1 MPPKKPP
8 QAAGNKKTQEKKKEK
23 IIEDKTFGLKNKK
36 GAKQQ
41 KFIKAVTQQ
50 VKYGQQNP
58 RQIAAEAEKNKKKD
72 DKKKELSELNELF
85 KPVVGAQ
92 KVSKGVDPKSVLCA
106 FFKQGQCTKGDK
118 CKFSHDLT
126 LERKC
131 EKRSVYVDGR
141 DDELEK
147 DTMENWDEKKLEEV
161 VNKKHGEAE
170 KKKAKTQIVC
180 KYFLDAIENNKYG
193 WFWVCPG
200 GGDNCMY
207 RHALPVGFVL
217 KKDKKKEETNEE
229 EISLEDLI
237 ETERSTLG
245 ANVTR
250 ITLETFLAWK
260 KMKRQEKL
268 AKAEQDM
275 ERKKADFKAGR
286 AFGVSGRE
294 VFEFRPELVDDDDEE
309 ADDTKYADDDDDY
322 DDDDDAEVYNEVEEI
337 DEVQDIDIARF
348 IPKEV
353 DNAGIT
359 VASADRFSARAPP
372 TNETDD
378 NKLSE
383 ASGGAVENGEH
394 SEDQTLEDGETNEE
408 ESEAVP
414 VDENLFTGEDLD
426 ELEEELNTLDL
437 DE

>member
-1 MPPKKPP
+1 MPPKKPAQP
-8 QAAGNKKTQEKKKEK
+8 AGNKKTQEKKKEK

-50 VKYGQQNP
+50 VKFGQQNP
-58 RQIAAEAEKNKKKD
+58 RQAAAAEAEKNKKKD

-85 KPVVGAQ
+85 KPVVAAQ

-131 EKRSVYVDGR
+131 EKRSLYVDGR

-147 DTMENWDEKKLEEV
+147 DTMDNWDEKKLEEV

-217 KKDKKKEETNEE
+217 KKDKKKEETNVE

-237 ETERSTLG
+237 ETERASLG

-260 KMKRQEKL
+260 KRKRQEKL

-286 AFGVSGRE
+286 AYGVSGRE
-294 VFEFRPELVDDDDEE
+294 VFEFRPELVDDDDAE
-309 ADDTKYADDDDDY
+309 ADDTKYSDE
-322 DDDDDAEVYNEVEEI
+322 DDDAEGYNEVEEI

-348 IPKEV
+348 VPKEV

-359 VASADRFSARAPP
+359 VASADRFTAKAPP
-372 TNETDD
+372 TNDTDD

-383 ASGGAVENGEH
+383 ASGGSVENGEH
-394 SEDQTLEDGETNEE
+394 CEDETLEDGETNDD

>member
-1 MPPKKPP
+1 MPPKKPAP
-8 QAAGNKKTQEKKKEK
+8 AAANKKTQEKKKEK

-50 VKYGQQNP
+50 VKYGQQNA
-58 RQIAAEAEKNKKKD
+58 RQVAAAESEKTKKKD

-85 KPVVGAQ
+85 KPVVAAQ

-118 CKFSHDLT
+118 CKFSHDLS

-141 DDELEK
+141 DDELLEK

-217 KKDKKKEETNEE
+217 KKDKKNEEKNEE

-237 ETERSTLG
+237 ETERSLLG

-260 KMKRQEKL
+260 KRKRQEKL

-286 AFGVSGRE
+286 ALGVSGRE

-309 ADDTKYADDDDDY
+309 ADDTKYAEEDY
-322 DDDDDAEVYNEVEEI
+322 DYEMSNQEE
-337 DEVQDIDIARF
+337 DTEEVQDIDIARF

-359 VASADRFSARAPP
+359 VASADRFTAKAPP
-372 TNETDD
+372 TNDIDD

-383 ASGGAVENGEH
+383 ASGGAMENGEH
-394 SEDQTLEDGETNEE
+394 SEDQTLENGEINEE

>member
-1 MPPKKPP
+1 MPPKKPAP
-8 QAAGNKKTQEKKKEK
+8 AAANKKTQEKKKEK

-50 VKYGQQNP
+50 VKFGQQNA
-58 RQIAAEAEKNKKKD
+58 RQIAAAESEKTKKKD

-85 KPVVGAQ
+85 KPVVAAQ

-118 CKFSHDLT
+118 CKFSHDLS

-131 EKRSVYVDGR
+131 EKRSLYVDGR
-141 DDELEK
+141 DDELLEK

-217 KKDKKKEETNEE
+217 KKDKKNEEKNEE

-237 ETERSTLG
+237 ETERSLLG

-260 KMKRQEKL
+260 KRKRQEKL

-286 AFGVSGRE
+286 ALGVSGRE

-309 ADDTKYADDDDDY
+309 ADDTKYAEEDY
-322 DDDDDAEVYNEVEEI
+322 NYGMSNQVEDTE
-337 DEVQDIDIARF
+337 EVQDIDIARF

-359 VASADRFSARAPP
+359 VASADRFTAKAPP
-372 TNETDD
+372 TNDIDD

-383 ASGGAVENGEH
+383 ASGGTMENGEH
-394 SEDQTLEDGETNEE
+394 SEDQTLEDGETNE

>member
-1 MPPKKPP
+1 MPPKKPA
-8 QAAGNKKTQEKKKEK
+8 QAAAGSKKTQEKKKEK

-41 KFIKAVTQQ
+41 KFIKTVTQQ
-50 VKYGQQNP
+50 VKYGQQNA
-58 RQIAAEAEKNKKKD
+58 RQIAAAESEKNKNKT

-85 KPVVGAQ
+85 KPVVAAQ

-118 CKFSHDLT
+118 CKFSHDLS

-141 DDELEK
+141 DEDLEK

-207 RHALPVGFVL
+207 RHALPPGFVL
-217 KKDKKKEETNEE
+217 KKDKKKEETEEE
-229 EISLEDLI
+229 EISLEELI
-237 ETERSTLG
+237 ENERSALG
-245 ANVTR
+245 SNVTR

-260 KMKRQEKL
+260 KRKRQEKVQ
-268 AKAEQDM
+268 KAEQDM
-275 ERKKADFKAGR
+275 ERKRADFKAGR
-286 AFGVSGRE
+286 SLGVSGRE
-294 VFEFRPELVDDDDEE
+294 VFEFRPDLVNDDDEE
-309 ADDTKYADDDDDY
+309 ADDTGYSKADEDNIIE
-322 DDDDDAEVYNEVEEI
+322 AEEVETY
-337 DEVQDIDIARF
+337 QDIDVARF
-348 IPKEV
+348 VPKEV

-359 VASADRFSARAPP
+359 VASADRFNTRSVPEK
-372 TNETDD
+372 ETDD

-383 ASGGAVENGEH
+383 ASGGVQNGEQ
-394 SEDQTLEDGETNEE
+394 SEGELPEHEDT
-408 ESEAVP
+408 EAVP

-426 ELEEELNTLDL
+426 ELEEELNTLELED
-437 DE
+437 